1 MNLSSV
7 KGKSWILKKF
17 NSTDINNYIETFS
30 ITEIVAKLISIR
42 KKNIDDVNLFLN
54 PKIKNLLPNPFKLK
68 DMEKA
73 VERTYK
79 CLQKKELIGVFLK

>member
-30 ITEIVAKLISIR
+30 ITEIVPVELLNLGISINLAIHFVSYV
-42 KKNIDDVNLFLN
+42 KK
-54 PKIKNLLPNPFKLK
+54 KI
-68 DMEKA
+68 
-73 VERTYK
+73 
-79 CLQKKELIGVFLK
+79 I

>member
-30 ITEIVAKLISIR
+30 ITEIVAKKTCMVANVYLI
-42 KKNIDDVNLFLN
+42 
-54 PKIKNLLPNPFKLK
+54 
-68 DMEKA
+68 
-73 VERTYK
+73 
-79 CLQKKELIGVFLK
+79 Q